1 MYALAVHG
9 GAGTRSDGDAS
20 NARSQRCRSGLTAA
34 LARGQSILEAG
45 GDALDAVE
53 AAVVALE
60 DDPLFNAGRGAV
72 LTRLG
77 TAELDAA
84 IMDGDTLRAGAVAQV
99 HHVRNPIR
107 LARRL
112 LEHSP
117 HVFLVGDGA
126 DDYGRQV
133 GLESVANEY
142 FITAERQ
149 QQLAALQGAL
159 APPDA
164 ARTRAGDRGAAGQPA
179 RLLQDSAS
187 APLGTVGA
195 VARDR
200 RGRLAAATST
210 GGTVGQLVG
219 RVGDS
224 PVIGAGTY
232 ADNDSCA
239 VSTTGHGEAFL
250 RSVLAHD
257 ISARMR
263 YGGDSLAVAV
273 ERAIGERLSA
283 VGGRGG
289 VIAVGPQGEVVVRHN
304 SAALAYGYIIEGGTM
319 RLQPW

>member
-9 GAGTRSDGDAS
+9 GAGTRSES
-20 NARSQRCRSGLTAA
+20 ESSRARTEHCRTGLAEALLHGQR
-34 LARGQSILEAG
+34 ILEADG
-45 GDALDAVE
+45 SALDAVE

-72 LTRLG
+72 LTLAG

-84 IMDGDTLRAGAVAQV
+84 IMDGGSLRAGAVAQLRR
-99 HHVRNPIR
+99 VRNPIR

-112 LEHSP
+112 LEHSA

-126 DDYGRQV
+126 EAYAREQ
-133 GLESVANEY
+133 GLELVANDY

-149 QQLAALQGAL
+149 QQLAAL
-159 APPDA
+159 
-164 ARTRAGDRGAAGQPA
+164 RAVPAQPGPASGQPPRQLA
-179 RLLQDSAS
+179 SPS

-200 RGRLAAATST
+200 RGALAAATST
-210 GGTVGQLVG
+210 GGTAGQRVG

-232 ADNDSCA
+232 ANDDSCA

-250 RSVLAHD
+250 RSVLAYD

-263 YGGDSLAVAV
+263 YRGDLLDTAVKDAL
-273 ERAIGERLSA
+273 GERLSA

-289 VIAVGPQGEVVVRHN
+289 VIAVDAQGRIVIHHN
-304 SAALAYGYIIEGGTM
+304 SPTLAYGHISEHGAMQISA
-319 RLQPW
+319 W